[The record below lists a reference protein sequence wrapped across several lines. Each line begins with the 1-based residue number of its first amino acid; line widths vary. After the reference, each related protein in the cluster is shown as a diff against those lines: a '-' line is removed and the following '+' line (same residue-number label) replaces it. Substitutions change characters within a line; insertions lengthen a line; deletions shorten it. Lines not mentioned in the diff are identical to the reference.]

1 MSNCRSAPFA
11 GCCGISD
18 GRWSCVR
25 YSSKAWRRSAP
36 AGWAMRKNC
45 TARCCARAA
54 RGHAAA
60 TPANAAIKSRRLMG
74 SPSGRPPH
82 PTTLVAR
89 CASQQGWRPMSGS
102 GQNSDV
108 GARDCQ
114 VRSTPMNRHLQG
126 RTSRVAAPD
135 GDETKPYRRYGRV
148 TDHDRNV
155 TARIDC
161 NVTDRDD
168 RDVSP
173 CHL

>member
-102 GQNSDV
+102 GQT
-108 GARDCQ
+108 A
-114 VRSTPMNRHLQG
+114 TNRH
-126 RTSRVAAPD
+126 V
-135 GDETKPYRRYGRV
+135 RV
-148 TDHDRNV
+148 TSGFTPITDINLGQI
-155 TARIDC
+155 ARQAARC
-161 NVTDRDD
+161 LPEFLLT
-168 RDVSP
+168 SP
-173 CHL
+173 VYLGDMSCLLNFARLASLF